1 MPEPAQLGKRRM
13 QTANLHRRGH
23 LPRQIAST
31 RNAFKGRKMTF
42 TEKLKKVL
50 CIMLGIDGQ
59 PFIPEERMTVEQIQ
73 VRVWAVVILTI
84 AFVFAST
91 VLIAIISLIFTIQ
104 PMLRMA
110 PIDAIFAKQVNDA
123 MLLSGGVLGGVAGMT
138 FVNAGVNYVY
148 KKLTDENP
156 QPKAEDD
163 AA

>member
-1 MPEPAQLGKRRM
+1 
-13 QTANLHRRGH
+13 
-23 LPRQIAST
+23 
-31 RNAFKGRKMTF
+31 MTF
-42 TEKLKKVL
+42 TEKFKKIL

-59 PFIPEERMTVEQIQ
+59 SGNPEERLTVEQIQ
-73 VRVWAVVILTI
+73 VRVWATVILTI

-148 KKLTDENP
+148 KKLTDE
-156 QPKAEDD
+156 QEAPKVEDD

>member
-1 MPEPAQLGKRRM
+1 
-13 QTANLHRRGH
+13 
-23 LPRQIAST
+23 
-31 RNAFKGRKMTF
+31 MTF
-42 TEKLKKVL
+42 AEKLKKIL

-91 VLIAIISLIFTIQ
+91 VLIAITSLIFTIQ

-148 KKLTDENP
+148 KKLTDEATP
-156 QPKAEDD
+156 TAKDEPD

>member
-1 MPEPAQLGKRRM
+1 
-13 QTANLHRRGH
+13 
-23 LPRQIAST
+23 
-31 RNAFKGRKMTF
+31 MTF
-42 TEKLKKVL
+42 AEKLKKIL

-91 VLIAIISLIFTIQ
+91 VLIAITSLIFTIQ

-148 KKLTDENP
+148 KKLTVEATPPAKDEP
-156 QPKAEDD
+156 D

>member
-1 MPEPAQLGKRRM
+1 MSDSHWINTPPQVPKNRPLGTR
-13 QTANLHRRGH
+13 
-23 LPRQIAST
+23 IA
-31 RNAFKGRKMTF
+31 
-42 TEKLKKVL
+42 
-50 CIMLGIDGQ
+50 
-59 PFIPEERMTVEQIQ
+59 
-73 VRVWAVVILTI
+73 AVILILTI

>member
-1 MPEPAQLGKRRM
+1 
-13 QTANLHRRGH
+13 
-23 LPRQIAST
+23 
-31 RNAFKGRKMTF
+31 MTF

-59 PFIPEERMTVEQIQ
+59 PFIPEERLTVEQIQ

-84 AFVFAST
+84 AFVFAAT

-156 QPKAEDD
+156 PPKAEDD

>member
-1 MPEPAQLGKRRM
+1 
-13 QTANLHRRGH
+13 
-23 LPRQIAST
+23 
-31 RNAFKGRKMTF
+31 MTF
-42 TEKLKKVL
+42 AEKFKKIM

-59 PFIPEERMTVEQIQ
+59 PYIPEERMTVEQIQ

-148 KKLTDENP
+148 KKLTDE
-156 QPKAEDD
+156 QEAPKVEED

>member
-1 MPEPAQLGKRRM
+1 
-13 QTANLHRRGH
+13 
-23 LPRQIAST
+23 
-31 RNAFKGRKMTF
+31 MTF
-42 TEKLKKVL
+42 AEKFKKIL

-91 VLIAIISLIFTIQ
+91 VLIAITSLIFTIQ

-148 KKLTDENP
+148 KKLTDETP
-156 QPKAEDD
+156 APKVEED

>member
-1 MPEPAQLGKRRM
+1 
-13 QTANLHRRGH
+13 
-23 LPRQIAST
+23 
-31 RNAFKGRKMTF
+31 MTF
-42 TEKLKKVL
+42 AEKFKKIL

-91 VLIAIISLIFTIQ
+91 VLIAITSLIFTIQ

-148 KKLTDENP
+148 KKLTDETP
-156 QPKAEDD
+156 APKVDDD

>member
-1 MPEPAQLGKRRM
+1 
-13 QTANLHRRGH
+13 
-23 LPRQIAST
+23 
-31 RNAFKGRKMTF
+31 MTF
-42 TEKLKKVL
+42 AEKLKKIL

-91 VLIAIISLIFTIQ
+91 VLIAITSLIFTIQ

-148 KKLTDENP
+148 KKFTDEATP
-156 QPKAEDD
+156 PAKDEID

>member
-1 MPEPAQLGKRRM
+1 
-13 QTANLHRRGH
+13 
-23 LPRQIAST
+23 
-31 RNAFKGRKMTF
+31 MTF
-42 TEKLKKVL
+42 AEKLKKIL

-148 KKLTDENP
+148 KKLTDETHP
-156 QPKAEDD
+156 PAKDEPD

>member
-1 MPEPAQLGKRRM
+1 
-13 QTANLHRRGH
+13 
-23 LPRQIAST
+23 
-31 RNAFKGRKMTF
+31 MTF
-42 TEKLKKVL
+42 AEKLKKIL

-91 VLIAIISLIFTIQ
+91 VLIAITSLIFTIQ

-148 KKLTDENP
+148 KKLTDEATP
-156 QPKAEDD
+156 PAKDEPD

>member
-1 MPEPAQLGKRRM
+1 
-13 QTANLHRRGH
+13 
-23 LPRQIAST
+23 
-31 RNAFKGRKMTF
+31 MTF
-42 TEKLKKVL
+42 TQKFKKIL

-59 PFIPEERMTVEQIQ
+59 SGNPEERLTVEQIQ
-73 VRVWAVVILTI
+73 VRVWATVILTI

-148 KKLTDENP
+148 KKLTDE
-156 QPKAEDD
+156 QEAPKAEDD

>member
-1 MPEPAQLGKRRM
+1 
-13 QTANLHRRGH
+13 
-23 LPRQIAST
+23 
-31 RNAFKGRKMTF
+31 MTF
-42 TEKLKKVL
+42 AEKLKKIL

-138 FVNAGVNYVY
+138 FVNAGVNYGY
-148 KKLTDENP
+148 KKLTDETP
-156 QPKAEDD
+156 PPAKDEPD

>member
-1 MPEPAQLGKRRM
+1 
-13 QTANLHRRGH
+13 
-23 LPRQIAST
+23 
-31 RNAFKGRKMTF
+31 MTF
-42 TEKLKKVL
+42 AEKFKKIL

-91 VLIAIISLIFTIQ
+91 VLIAITSLIFTIQ

-148 KKLTDENP
+148 KKLTDE
-156 QPKAEDD
+156 QEAPKVEED

>member
-1 MPEPAQLGKRRM
+1 
-13 QTANLHRRGH
+13 
-23 LPRQIAST
+23 
-31 RNAFKGRKMTF
+31 MTF
-42 TEKLKKVL
+42 TEKFKKVL

-156 QPKAEDD
+156 PPKVEDD

>member
-1 MPEPAQLGKRRM
+1 
-13 QTANLHRRGH
+13 
-23 LPRQIAST
+23 
-31 RNAFKGRKMTF
+31 MTF
-42 TEKLKKVL
+42 AEKFKKIM

-91 VLIAIISLIFTIQ
+91 VLIAITSLIFTIQ

-148 KKLTDENP
+148 KKLTDE
-156 QPKAEDD
+156 QEAPKAEDD

>member
-1 MPEPAQLGKRRM
+1 
-13 QTANLHRRGH
+13 
-23 LPRQIAST
+23 
-31 RNAFKGRKMTF
+31 MTF
-42 TEKLKKVL
+42 TEKFKKIL

-91 VLIAIISLIFTIQ
+91 VLIAITSLIFTIQ

-148 KKLTDENP
+148 KKLTDETP
-156 QPKAEDD
+156 APKVEED

>member
-1 MPEPAQLGKRRM
+1 
-13 QTANLHRRGH
+13 
-23 LPRQIAST
+23 
-31 RNAFKGRKMTF
+31 MTF
-42 TEKLKKVL
+42 AEKLKKIL

-91 VLIAIISLIFTIQ
+91 VLIAITSLIFTIQ

-148 KKLTDENP
+148 KKLTDEATP
-156 QPKAEDD
+156 PAKDESD

>member
-1 MPEPAQLGKRRM
+1 
-13 QTANLHRRGH
+13 
-23 LPRQIAST
+23 
-31 RNAFKGRKMTF
+31 MTF
-42 TEKLKKVL
+42 TEKFKKVL

-156 QPKAEDD
+156 PPKAEDD

>member
-1 MPEPAQLGKRRM
+1 
-13 QTANLHRRGH
+13 
-23 LPRQIAST
+23 
-31 RNAFKGRKMTF
+31 MTF
-42 TEKLKKVL
+42 TEKFKKVL

-148 KKLTDENP
+148 KKLTDETP
-156 QPKAEDD
+156 PPVKDEPD

>member
-1 MPEPAQLGKRRM
+1 
-13 QTANLHRRGH
+13 
-23 LPRQIAST
+23 
-31 RNAFKGRKMTF
+31 MTF

-59 PFIPEERMTVEQIQ
+59 PFIPEERLTVEQIQ

-156 QPKAEDD
+156 PPQVDEN

>member
-1 MPEPAQLGKRRM
+1 
-13 QTANLHRRGH
+13 
-23 LPRQIAST
+23 
-31 RNAFKGRKMTF
+31 MTF
-42 TEKLKKVL
+42 TEKFKKVL

-148 KKLTDENP
+148 KKLTDEATSP
-156 QPKAEDD
+156 AKDEPD

>member
-1 MPEPAQLGKRRM
+1 
-13 QTANLHRRGH
+13 
-23 LPRQIAST
+23 
-31 RNAFKGRKMTF
+31 MTF
-42 TEKLKKVL
+42 AEKLKKIL
-50 CIMLGIDGQ
+50 SIMLGIDGQ

-91 VLIAIISLIFTIQ
+91 VLIAITSLIFTIQ

-148 KKLTDENP
+148 KKLTDEATP
-156 QPKAEDD
+156 PAKDEPD

>member
-1 MPEPAQLGKRRM
+1 
-13 QTANLHRRGH
+13 
-23 LPRQIAST
+23 
-31 RNAFKGRKMTF
+31 MTF
-42 TEKLKKVL
+42 AEKLKKIL
-50 CIMLGIDGQ
+50 SIMLGIDGQ

-91 VLIAIISLIFTIQ
+91 VLIAITSLIFTIQ

-148 KKLTDENP
+148 KRLTDEATP
-156 QPKAEDD
+156 PAKDELD

>member
-1 MPEPAQLGKRRM
+1 
-13 QTANLHRRGH
+13 
-23 LPRQIAST
+23 
-31 RNAFKGRKMTF
+31 MTF
-42 TEKLKKVL
+42 AEKLKKIL

-148 KKLTDENP
+148 KKLTDETSP
-156 QPKAEDD
+156 PAKDEPD

>member
-1 MPEPAQLGKRRM
+1 
-13 QTANLHRRGH
+13 
-23 LPRQIAST
+23 
-31 RNAFKGRKMTF
+31 MTF
-42 TEKLKKVL
+42 TEKFKKIL

-91 VLIAIISLIFTIQ
+91 VLIAITSLIFTIQ

-148 KKLTDENP
+148 KKLTDEVP
-156 QPKAEDD
+156 APKAEED

>member
-1 MPEPAQLGKRRM
+1 
-13 QTANLHRRGH
+13 
-23 LPRQIAST
+23 
-31 RNAFKGRKMTF
+31 MTF
-42 TEKLKKVL
+42 AEKLKKIL

-148 KKLTDENP
+148 KKLTDEIP
-156 QPKAEDD
+156 PPAKDEPD

>member
-1 MPEPAQLGKRRM
+1 
-13 QTANLHRRGH
+13 
-23 LPRQIAST
+23 
-31 RNAFKGRKMTF
+31 MTF
-42 TEKLKKVL
+42 AEKLKKIL

-148 KKLTDENP
+148 KKLTDEATP
-156 QPKAEDD
+156 PAKDEPD

>member
-1 MPEPAQLGKRRM
+1 
-13 QTANLHRRGH
+13 
-23 LPRQIAST
+23 
-31 RNAFKGRKMTF
+31 MTF
-42 TEKLKKVL
+42 AEKLKKIL

>member
-1 MPEPAQLGKRRM
+1 
-13 QTANLHRRGH
+13 
-23 LPRQIAST
+23 
-31 RNAFKGRKMTF
+31 MTF

-59 PFIPEERMTVEQIQ
+59 PFIPEERMSVEQIQ

-91 VLIAIISLIFTIQ
+91 VLIAITSLIFTIQ

>member
-1 MPEPAQLGKRRM
+1 
-13 QTANLHRRGH
+13 
-23 LPRQIAST
+23 
-31 RNAFKGRKMTF
+31 MTF

-59 PFIPEERMTVEQIQ
+59 PFIPEERLTVEQIQ

-84 AFVFAST
+84 AFVFAAT

-156 QPKAEDD
+156 PPKADED

>member
-1 MPEPAQLGKRRM
+1 
-13 QTANLHRRGH
+13 
-23 LPRQIAST
+23 
-31 RNAFKGRKMTF
+31 MTF
-42 TEKLKKVL
+42 TEKFKKIL

-91 VLIAIISLIFTIQ
+91 VLIAITSLIFTIQ

-148 KKLTDENP
+148 KKLTDEAP
-156 QPKAEDD
+156 APKVEED

>member
-1 MPEPAQLGKRRM
+1 
-13 QTANLHRRGH
+13 
-23 LPRQIAST
+23 
-31 RNAFKGRKMTF
+31 MTF

-59 PFIPEERMTVEQIQ
+59 PFIPEERLTVEQIQ

-156 QPKAEDD
+156 PPKAEDD

>member
-1 MPEPAQLGKRRM
+1 
-13 QTANLHRRGH
+13 
-23 LPRQIAST
+23 
-31 RNAFKGRKMTF
+31 MTF
-42 TEKLKKVL
+42 TEKFKKVL

-148 KKLTDENP
+148 KKLTDE
-156 QPKAEDD
+156 QEAPKVEDD